1 MHLANFDFA
10 LPRELIAGRPAEPRE
25 AARLLVLPA
34 TGGLGDRRIAD
45 LPELVRPGDLLVFND
60 TKVIPARLVGSRGLA
75 TVEITLAR
83 DLGGGV
89 WSVYAKGAR
98 RLRPGD
104 RIDFAADFSAGVVDK
119 SPDGAVMLRFDRE
132 GEAFRTALL
141 RYGAMPLPPYIRRP
155 QGGDKQ
161 DRSDYQTIFACAEG
175 AVAAPTAGLHFTP
188 ALLAAIAARGAEW
201 VTVTLHVGPGT
212 FLPVKAEDPREHKM
226 HAEWGMVGA
235 EAASRINE
243 ARGRGGRIIAV
254 GTTSL
259 RLLESAAAETGAVA
273 EFCGE
278 TRLFILPG
286 YRFRTIDLLLTNFH
300 LPRSTLLMLVAALA
314 GLDRIKAAYAHAANV
329 GYRFFSYGDACL
341 IEAPPRYSLSA
352 PGGGEGWGEV
362 GDSRALADTHL
373 TLPSPLSAQAQLAPA
388 GPAHLRC
395 AGDGPLPLPPEG
407 RRGAKGDR

>member
-1 MHLANFDFA
+1 MHLADFDFA
-10 LPRELIAGRPAEPRE
+10 LPRDLIADRPMEPRE

-34 TGGLGDRRIAD
+34 AGGLADRHIAD
-45 LPELVRPGDLLVFND
+45 LPALLRPGDLLVFND

-104 RIDFAADFSAGVVDK
+104 HIDFAADLSAAVVDK
-119 SPDGAVMLRFDRE
+119 TPEGAVTLLFDRE
-132 GEAFRTALL
+132 GAAFRAALF
-141 RYGAMPLPPYIRRP
+141 RYGAMPLPPYIKRPPSGDPRGDPRDRR
-155 QGGDKQ
+155 
-161 DRSDYQTIFACAEG
+161 DYQTIFARAEG

-226 HAEWGMVGA
+226 HAEWGLVGA
-235 EAASRINE
+235 QAASRINQVR
-243 ARGRGGRIIAV
+243 ARGGRIIAI

-273 EFCGE
+273 AFCGE

-286 YRFRTIDLLLTNFH
+286 YPFRAIDLLLTNFH

-314 GLDRIKAAYAHAANV
+314 GLDRIKAAYAHAIAT

-341 IEAPPRYSLSA
+341 IEAPA
-352 PGGGEGWGEV
+352 E
-362 GDSRALADTHL
+362 
-373 TLPSPLSAQAQLAPA
+373 
-388 GPAHLRC
+388 
-395 AGDGPLPLPPEG
+395 
-407 RRGAKGDR
+407 